1 MNIEIISGSPRED
14 SLSYRIAQ
22 HLQQELHLCA
32 AKHPTGLI
40 NLQQTQIPFI
50 QKVWSSQ
57 DAVPPE
63 YKELGR
69 RMFGAQAFIIVSPEY
84 NGGYSP
90 AMKNLFDHF
99 PKQRRKAFGICT
111 GSDGALGGMRAAQQL
126 LQLVPAL
133 FGIASPTLLIVPNM
147 DLKFEAGG
155 RLSDAAFCK
164 RIHDFLTDFLWLA
177 EALQS
182 GKEDSRS

>member
-1 MNIEIISGSPRED
+1 MNIEIIAGSPREG
-14 SLSYRIAQ
+14 SLSFRIAQ
-22 HLQQELHLCA
+22 HLHQELNTCA
-32 AKHPTGLI
+32 SKHQTGLI
-40 NLQQTQIPFI
+40 NLQQTQVPFI
-50 QKVWSSQ
+50 QKVWSSLEI
-57 DAVPPE
+57 VPPE
-63 YKELGR
+63 FKELGR

-133 FGIASPTLLIVPNM
+133 YGIASPTMLIVPNM
-147 DLKFEAGG
+147 DLKFAPNGQ
-155 RLSDAAFCK
+155 LTDAAFCK
-164 RIHDFLTDFLWLA
+164 KIHDFLTDFLWLA
-177 EALQS
+177 ETLQS
-182 GKEDSRS
+182 GKGEAQS